1 MVVSELVRGRHLS
14 GAQSQGPALSSSH
27 ALGSVRR
34 QAPSSAPT
42 SLRDTEG
49 RSGAEFAP
57 GNQALLKWGEWSGH
71 GSPRYSRWSPLPSSN
86 ALLP

>member
-34 QAPSSAPT
+34 QAPSSART

-49 RSGAEFAP
+49 RSGAELLQK
-57 GNQALLKWGEWSGH
+57 NQALLKWGEWSGH
-71 GSPRYSRWSPLPSSN
+71 ASPRYSRREPTPF
-86 ALLP
+86 